1 MHKYFGKQD
10 DLGLFVMA
18 DLGLTCGGNLERAVQ
33 LIEAAAH
40 LGTDAVK
47 FQMLDAE
54 ALLGDKSVTILI
66 PLNFWDRTENM
77 QDVHSS
83 SVF

>member
-1 MHKYFGKQD
+1 
-10 DLGLFVMA
+10 MA

-54 ALLGDKSVTILI
+54 ALLGDKSVTYTYPTLTLGI
-66 PLNFWDRTENM
+66 DGKYAR
-77 QDVHSS
+77 DVHSS